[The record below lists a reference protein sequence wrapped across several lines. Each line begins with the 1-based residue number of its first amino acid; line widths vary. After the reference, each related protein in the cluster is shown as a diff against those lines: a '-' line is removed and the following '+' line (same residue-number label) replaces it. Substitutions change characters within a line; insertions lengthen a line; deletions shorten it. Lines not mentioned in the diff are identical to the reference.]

1 MPVKV
6 LITTNIRSLGELM
19 RQALRETGRYRAQLA
34 DGSEQTLER
43 ARGEQFAVA
52 IIDFGAVPDP
62 RGLIAELQDIS
73 PKIKVVVMPA
83 SADEQPAEEDQAFI
97 DAWLSMPFY
106 LPNLIETLAEI
117 VGDVDVGAVDVEPE
131 RLPFPSAVP
140 KKRKSPQP
148 APEWLQDV
156 NRVAQHLTRLSLEST
171 AQAAL
176 ITRGSQLWA
185 YAGQLPQLAAEE
197 LARAVG
203 HYWAHDGGSDLAR
216 FVRLEA
222 TKSEFMMY
230 ATSLG
235 GDYVLALAFEAEMP
249 FTEMRTHAGDLAR
262 KLSTPPVDDSA
273 PLQVD
278 SVPQQDTVSEEII
291 PASEPQIAEY
301 VEDEIPAIPTDWRPD
316 QDVAEGRQAFLE
328 DMLASMEIPQPDTVE
343 VEEAGLADQADQ
355 ADQVDQADQADQVD
369 QDSPVGGSIDSSVPL
384 PPLEV
389 DTDALLLVE
398 EEQQAFFD
406 DLLTSLEIPQPD
418 TVDVEEAELADQADQ
433 DNLVESSI
441 DSSVPPPPLEVAS
454 EAPLPPLEDLEA
466 ALDLSLADTQ
476 PTQVEELEILEEE
489 QPLGEEQPPVEE
501 EIPEVILK
509 PGALEA
515 DTTTLHNLTYAC
527 VLVPRL
533 PHHHLVGDLA
543 TFLTQWVTQLSLSF
557 GWRLEHLA
565 IRPDYL
571 HWISVVPPNSSPGM
585 MVHNIQ
591 KETSQYIF
599 SEFPRLQRD
608 NPSGEF
614 WASGYLIVN
623 GRDPFSRQMVR
634 EFIGSVRTLQGA
646 Q

>member
-369 QDSPVGGSIDSSVPL
+369 QDSPVGGSIDSSVP
-384 PPLEV
+384 
-389 DTDALLLVE
+389 
-398 EEQQAFFD
+398 
-406 DLLTSLEIPQPD
+406 
-418 TVDVEEAELADQADQ
+418 
-433 DNLVESSI
+433 
-441 DSSVPPPPLEVAS
+441 PPPLEVAS

>member
-343 VEEAGLADQADQ
+343 VEEA
-355 ADQVDQADQADQVD
+355 
-369 QDSPVGGSIDSSVPL
+369 
-384 PPLEV
+384 
-389 DTDALLLVE
+389 
-398 EEQQAFFD
+398 
-406 DLLTSLEIPQPD
+406 
-418 TVDVEEAELADQADQ
+418 ELADQADQ